1 MAPRH
6 TRRQNFESEPCGAMH
21 AHQRGA
27 PQDERGQPIPD
38 LLCIEC
44 ASLRFGS
51 GAGTDLELE
60 WSWHVL
66 ARGAFTDIGLA

>member
-1 MAPRH
+1 
-6 TRRQNFESEPCGAMH
+6 MH

-27 PQDERGQPIPD
+27 PQEDRGQTIPI

-51 GAGTDLELE
+51 GAGADLGPE

-66 ARGAFTDIGLA
+66 ARGAFTDIDLA